1 MPGAAFDRS
10 LNRPSARSSFSLNRT
25 IALSNFVQLL
35 CLSSILGFS
44 TSPWVIGRL
53 SAQEPFKPSELDD
66 PTLLIEDLQPEIR
79 SRVEKRTAEL
89 IRQLGDD
96 SYSVRQ
102 NAQSE
107 LSRIGM
113 LAFDQLRE
121 AMIDEDPQIASSAHF
136 LLQSIQQEW
145 AWESDPVEVK
155 EVLTGYAAASESD
168 RASSI
173 DRLAKLN
180 TDVAIGALCRI
191 CRYETHEHL
200 SKHSAI
206 SILRCKVPSAEGR
219 EAPADLT
226 PARNG
231 SGGATRASRAATIR
245 ETIGNSHRT
254 SSQWLLTYADYLQ
267 TDEFDAELWKSY
279 AQAERAQWTENKNTT
294 TSENVL
300 KLYRWICKQLIEHQ
314 KREIATEV
322 AESMIELLP
331 KNSIDIFD
339 VCTWALGND
348 MPELV
353 ERLAKQHA
361 ELFTSNTKLR
371 YAEAESFLKRSDPS
385 RAESLAED
393 AYRRGLPPSEP
404 IQPRFND
411 RCDVAFTLQSKGL
424 HDWAEREYEAAI
436 QGVDPLQRATL
447 NAYFEYCQLLGD
459 SQKYDRAAKVWKA
472 FAERLESE
480 PLYRNQIDST
490 YVEFSDGRASDVF
503 IERYYY
509 YSAMDAKHRKDTTTA
524 NQLFEKSVKVYDQD
538 SDAWIELYRLATTD
552 RQRRE
557 IFDRTL
563 ELRRSLRKQ
572 IDEAEASLL
581 EGHLDRSAYF
591 KQSLARSL
599 NELAWLLAST
609 EGDLTEALRCALRAN
624 EVVPTNSS
632 YLDTLARV
640 YFRLGKI
647 DEAIRYQ
654 EMAIDVEPHSQQLKR
669 TLKEYREAN
678 G

>member
-1 MPGAAFDRS
+1 MLCAALDRTRNTS
-10 LNRPSARSSFSLNRT
+10 LARFSSQSGRIFRWSSLLAVST
-25 IALSNFVQLL
+25 
-35 CLSSILGFS
+35 LGFFS
-44 TSPWVIGRL
+44 WLPFPADL
-53 SAQEPFKPSELDD
+53 CAQESSRPLELDD

-79 SRVEKRTAEL
+79 TQVEKRTAEL
-89 IRQLGDD
+89 IRQLGDE
-96 SYSVRQ
+96 SYSIRQ
-102 NAQSE
+102 SAQTE

-121 AMIDEDPQIASSAHF
+121 AMINEDPQVASSAHF

-155 EVLTGYAAASESD
+155 EVLTGYASASESD

-200 SKHSAI
+200 SKHAAI
-206 SILRCKVPSAEGR
+206 SILRCKIPAAGSR
-219 EAPADLT
+219 EASPDATAIRL
-226 PARNG
+226 ANG
-231 SGGATRASRAATIR
+231 ITTRASRAAAIR
-245 ETIGNSHRT
+245 ETVGNSHRIA
-254 SSQWLLTYADYLQ
+254 SQWLLKYAEYLDSDNFD
-267 TDEFDAELWKSY
+267 TDLWKRF
-279 AQAERAQWTENKNTT
+279 AADDRAQWSENKNTT
-294 TSENVL
+294 TSENVV

-314 KREIATEV
+314 QRNAATEV
-322 AESMIELLP
+322 AESMVEVLP

-339 VCTWALGND
+339 VCSWALSNE

-353 ERLAKQHA
+353 ERLANQHS
-361 ELFTSNTKLR
+361 ELFSSNTKLR
-371 YAEAESFLKRSDPS
+371 YSLAESLLRRDNPS
-385 RAESLAED
+385 RAETLAEE
-393 AYRRGLPPSEP
+393 AFRRGMAPSEP

-424 HDWAEREYEAAI
+424 HDWAEREYDAAI
-436 QGVDPLQRATL
+436 QGIDPLQRASL
-447 NAYFEYCQLLGD
+447 NAFFEYCQLLGD
-459 SQKYDRAAKVWKA
+459 GQKYDRAAKVWKS

-490 YVEFSDGRASDVF
+490 YVEFSEGRASDVF

-509 YSAMDAKHRKDTTTA
+509 YMAMDAKHRKDTPA
-524 NQLFEKSVKVYDQD
+524 AVQLFEKSVLVYEQD
-538 SDAWIELYRLATTD
+538 SDAWIELYRLASSD
-552 RQRRE
+552 RQRRD

-609 EGDLTEALRCALRAN
+609 EGDLAEALRCALRAN

-647 DEAIRYQ
+647 DDAIRYQ
-654 EMAIDVEPHSQQLKR
+654 ELAIEVEPHSRQLKR
-669 TLKEYREAN
+669 TLNEYQQAA